1 GPQFRDGRIVK
12 KEFKHSN
19 GAGMQGFVMNL
30 RRDQFKDVRVRQAI
44 GLALDYEWMNRQLFY
59 GQYTR
64 IYSFFNNS
72 QLAATGEPQGDELA
86 LLKSLQA

>member
-1 GPQFRDGRIVK
+1 GEFDVVVEYSAKNWARSYTGPQFRDGRIVK

-59 GQYTR
+59 G
-64 IYSFFNNS
+64 
-72 QLAATGEPQGDELA
+72 
-86 LLKSLQA
+86 

>member
-1 GPQFRDGRIVK
+1 
-12 KEFKHSN
+12 
-19 GAGMQGFVMNL
+19 
-30 RRDQFKDVRVRQAI
+30 VRVRQAI

-86 LLKSLQA
+86 LLKSLQAKGLKVDPAVFGPAPVPPST